1 MQVRPKRACGRKI
14 HGRGIR
20 GVVPARGLGR
30 FKNNWADLTKQLH
43 NNDVGWND
51 LVHPRQKFLFTS
63 HEIVNIQPDNPISPV
78 SVAKTFLTN
87 ELVDSIVVFTNKMLI
102 LWWTILT

>member
-30 FKNNWADLTKQLH
+30 FKNN
-43 NNDVGWND
+43 
-51 LVHPRQKFLFTS
+51 
-63 HEIVNIQPDNPISPV
+63 
-78 SVAKTFLTN
+78 
-87 ELVDSIVVFTNKMLI
+87 
-102 LWWTILT
+102 